1 MTLLDG
7 SIEARKIIQVTSD
20 TGCSNICWYLLIN
33 SNTPLS
39 TIFFPLVNYFCKW
52 PPLALHKMAK
62 QMNCMY
68 VHVYIVYT
76 WMWNKHSQGIINCS
90 WTTSFIISQLM
101 QGCLCV
107 KFTGECLRYV
117 CVILLLQKIA
127 MLLLIFMIHSY
138 RFNKRSR
145 WPCSLLWI
153 CNSTPLHYAT

>member
-52 PPLALHKMAK
+52 PPPALHKMAK

-107 KFTGECLRYV
+107 KFTGECLTYV

-145 WPCSLLWI
+145 WPCSLLQA
-153 CNSTPLHYAT
+153 Y